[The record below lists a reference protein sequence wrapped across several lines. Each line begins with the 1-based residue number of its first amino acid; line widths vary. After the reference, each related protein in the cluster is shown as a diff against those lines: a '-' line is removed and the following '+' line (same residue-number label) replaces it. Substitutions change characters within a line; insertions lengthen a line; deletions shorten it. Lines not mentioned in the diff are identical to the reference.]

1 MGTIFRVPVVVELK
15 IAKIWTLQLDGGVEY
30 LVQSG
35 CRSDVAVSR
44 VLRLIQAWSWT
55 QARRTCAHPSWRLR
69 RAKPDFVDR
78 RPSWPKEWQPH
89 PEAKGVR
96 FGFNRVDSKMSE
108 MSPLMPQ

>member
-1 MGTIFRVPVVVELK
+1 MVV
-15 IAKIWTLQLDGGVEY
+15 VEY

-35 CRSDVAVSR
+35 LQVGRRGQSPA
-44 VLRLIQAWSWT
+44 QAHSG
-55 QARRTCAHPSWRLR
+55 LR

-96 FGFNRVDSKMSE
+96 FGARRRRSACGGIA
-108 MSPLMPQ
+108 MSPLATARFAKGGRRQLSELAPIDLGETPEMGEAV

>member
-35 CRSDVAVSR
+35 LQVGRRGQSR
-44 VLRLIQAWSWT
+44 AQAHSG
-55 QARRTCAHPSWRLR
+55 LR

-89 PEAKGVR
+89 PEAKGSPVWV
-96 FGFNRVDSKMSE
+96 NRVQ
-108 MSPLMPQ
+108 PQGLRCPV